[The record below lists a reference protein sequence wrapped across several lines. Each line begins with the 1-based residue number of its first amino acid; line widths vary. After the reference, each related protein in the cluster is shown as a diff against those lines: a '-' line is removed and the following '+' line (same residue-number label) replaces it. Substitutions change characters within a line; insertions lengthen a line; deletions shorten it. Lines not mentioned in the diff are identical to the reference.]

1 MPESKC
7 ILCGN
12 CLAVC
17 PLLRA
22 TGREELSPRAKADL
36 SRLLADGGAEL
47 SGESVAKLAGLC
59 LGCHRCKAV
68 CPQGVD
74 VPGLVAVLRASH
86 PDFRRWLWKTW
97 LTNAGALWGAGS
109 AAAKWVPEELV
120 PEKFGRMLKML
131 AGLKGGE
138 GLTPFLTP
146 ETFPDT
152 HRGERMLL
160 FAGCTA
166 TYVQDRWLTTA
177 RNLLD
182 GLGVDVLPGDFRC
195 CGSGLAT
202 VGFADEAG
210 DLAAHNVDVWRQ
222 ADRPKVAVFCAS
234 CLAGLRGYAG
244 CFAGLEEEAA
254 WHESLSPLSEIVQDI
269 SFMISDNLPEA
280 VGYHHPCHAGDA
292 DFDLALLKSVLGDR
306 LKTATDKQCCGFGG
320 VMQLG
325 APELAD
331 AVNRD
336 CWEALA
342 GAPVVVTGCSACAT
356 RLAAT
361 APDGVRVGH
370 WLEIIR

>member
-1 MPESKC
+1 MPENKC

-97 LTNAGALWGAGS
+97 LENAKTFWGAGS
-109 AAAKWVPEELV
+109 TAAKWVPEELV
-120 PEKFGRMLKML
+120 PEKFGRMLRML

-146 ETFPDT
+146 ESFPDT

-166 TYVQDRWLTTA
+166 NYVQGRWLTAA

-182 GLGVDVLPGDFRC
+182 GLGVDVLPDDFRC
-195 CGSGLAT
+195 CGSGLST

-210 DLAAHNVDVWRQ
+210 ELAAHNVEVWRK
-222 ADRPKVAVFCAS
+222 AGRPRVAVFCAS

-244 CFAGLEEEAA
+244 CFAGQAEEAA
-254 WHESLSPLSEIVQDI
+254 WRESLTPLSEIVRGV
-269 SFMISDNLPEA
+269 SFVVSDNLPDR
-280 VGYHHPCHAGDA
+280 VGYHRPCHADA
-292 DFDLALLKSVLGDR
+292 ADSDFVLLKSALGDR
-306 LKTATDKQCCGFGG
+306 LAAATDKQCCGFGG

-325 APELAD
+325 APDLTD

-336 CWEALA
+336 CWDALT
-342 GAPVVVTGCSACAT
+342 GVEIVVTGCSACAT
-356 RLAAT
+356 RLSAT
-361 APDGVRVGH
+361 APEGVQVAH
-370 WLEIIR
+370 WLELIG